1 MERSHCRLRGD
12 GRGFMMKGKKGVVV
26 SHGEK
31 KRNCHCCCCGCCKL
45 CDGEREVMIVVRGSH
60 GDCCLLL

>member
-1 MERSHCRLRGD
+1 MERSRCRLRGD

-31 KRNCHCCCCGCCKL
+31 R
-45 CDGEREVMIVVRGSH
+45 IVVVVAVAVVSRVMVKGKS
-60 GDCCLLL
+60 